1 MDIEF
6 DPWKSRVNL
15 KKHGLPLAEAQR
27 LGWDSMIARV
37 DDSQD
42 YGEER
47 WVGIAPLGEGPLHT
61 VVFTEIDEERARI
74 ISLRPSTTQ
83 EVHTYATQKSKK

>member
-1 MDIEF
+1 MPHRPGVI
-6 DPWKSRVNL
+6 KSL
-15 KKHGLPLAEAQR
+15 Q
-27 LGWDSMIARV
+27 LGSITRTRV
-37 DDSQD
+37 DPSGTGRQPQD

-61 VVFTEIDEERARI
+61 VVFTEIDDERARI

-83 EVHTYATQKSKK
+83 EIHAYAAQKGKK